1 MVFPISLSMGEW
13 LREVGVGNRE
23 WNQVRE
29 GATTPAQAADDWQ
42 GVSGRSGKALQ
53 APWKQL
59 AAALWA
65 ANP

>member
-1 MVFPISLSMGEW
+1 MWEIGVESGE
-13 LREVGVGNRE
+13 GG
-23 WNQVRE
+23 
-29 GATTPAQAADDWQ
+29 GPTTPAQVADDWQ